1 MYICNCRNLERRSVR
16 FLAAQLVDFVVFL
29 AKLFGGVSAL
39 KGAVRRNLCKLLVW
53 KNIFFCNK
61 QCTFVIVE
69 TWSVGVFAFLVLKL

>member
-16 FLAAQLVDFVVFL
+16 FLGVQVVDFVVFL

-53 KNIFFCNK
+53 KNILFCNK

-69 TWSVGVFAFLVLKL
+69 TWSVGEFAFLMLKL